1 MGTKIP
7 DVANE
12 ALRDLALRDLALHPA
27 LRLIHVRFGA
37 SYVAGHLLLQG
48 LCTALFPQQ

>member
-12 ALRDLALRDLALHPA
+12 ALRDLALHPA